1 MSVQNSANPSDSN
14 WFNVNVQNSQQTDK
28 EESKNEVGSLKA
40 QESNEKKLSALFQF
54 LHKFIFQKFAAGAFK
69 DQ

>member
-1 MSVQNSANPSDSN
+1 MKEQDPVS
-14 WFNVNVQNSQQTDK
+14 K